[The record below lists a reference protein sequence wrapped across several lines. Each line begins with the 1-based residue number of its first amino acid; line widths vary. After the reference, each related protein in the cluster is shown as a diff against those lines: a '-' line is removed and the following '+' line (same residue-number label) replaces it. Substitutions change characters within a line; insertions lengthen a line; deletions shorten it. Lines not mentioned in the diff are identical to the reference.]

1 MTGVGDADDQPPT
14 VDDVRRAA
22 GVLAGHI
29 VRTPFLRSETL
40 SGLLGADVTIKFENL
55 QFTGSFKDRGSRTKL
70 VTLDTD
76 ARRRGVVAQSAGNHA
91 QGVAHHAARLGIPAT
106 IVMPT
111 TAPYVKVQR
120 TRELG
125 ARVVQEGADV
135 AACAEA
141 TERLVLT
148 EGLTLVHPFD
158 DPAVIAGQGTAALE
172 VLEEADDLEVLVV
185 PVGGGGLI
193 GGMAVTMRALAP
205 HVEIVGVQVRNW
217 DGVAARNGGM
227 LPLGGPTLADGIAVK
242 EPGRIT
248 GPLIDRLVDDVM
260 VVGEPAVEEAV
271 VLFLEIEK
279 TVAEGAG
286 AAGLAALVE
295 HPERFAGRRTAV
307 MLTGGNIDSRVLS
320 SVIFRGLVRQG
331 RIAHLRVEADDLPG
345 SLAAVTGLISETG
358 ADVVEVSH
366 QRWLTELPVRRV
378 DIDVLVE
385 TRGAD
390 HTRRLLEALDERGL
404 KVTLRRE

>member
-1 MTGVGDADDQPPT
+1 MTSVGDASDRPPT
-14 VDDVRRAA
+14 VDDVRAA
-22 GVLAGHI
+22 ADVLSGEI
-29 VRTPFLRSETL
+29 VRTPFLRSATL
-40 SGLLGADVTIKFENL
+40 SDVVGADVRVKFENL
-55 QFTGSFKDRGSRTKL
+55 QFTGSFKDRGSRCRL
-70 VTLDTD
+70 VALDDD

-111 TAPYVKVQR
+111 TAPFVKVHR

-125 ARVVQEGADV
+125 ARVVQEGVDV
-135 AACAEA
+135 AACAA
-141 TERLVLT
+141 VTERLVEA

-158 DPAVIAGQGTAALE
+158 DPAVIAGQGTVALE
-172 VLEEADDLEVLVV
+172 MLADADDLDVLVV

-193 GGMAVTMRALAP
+193 CGMAVVARALAP
-205 HVEIVGVQVRNW
+205 GVEMVGVQVRNW
-217 DGVAARNGGM
+217 DGVSARNGGIV
-227 LPLGGPTLADGIAVK
+227 PLGGPTLADGIAVK
-242 EPGRIT
+242 QPGHLT
-248 GPLIDRLVDDVM
+248 GPMMDRLVDDVL
-260 VVGEPAVEEAV
+260 VVGEPSVEEAV
-271 VLFLEIEK
+271 VLYLEIEK

-286 AAGLAALVE
+286 AAALAALVE
-295 HPERFAGRRTAV
+295 HPGRFAGRRV
-307 MLTGGNIDSRVLS
+307 GVVLTGGNIDSRVLS

-385 TRGAD
+385 TRGAE
-390 HTRRLLEALDERGL
+390 HTRRLLDVLQERGL
-404 KVTLRRE
+404 TVTLRRE